1 MKLSLGLPYQF
12 SFNIAL
18 QKSGWRAT
26 LCILDRAEQRRVEFK
41 LTMVNTA
48 FSKDIMKDRAT
59 ISFNISDIFNSSKGD
74 QIIYLVWVLQWISME
89 KEAI

>member
-1 MKLSLGLPYQF
+1 MYFGPSRTAQGRNL
-12 SFNIAL
+12 
-18 QKSGWRAT
+18 
-26 LCILDRAEQRRVEFK
+26 

-74 QIIYLVWVLQWISME
+74 QKPIYLV
-89 KEAI
+89 